1 MKPSEEKTKIYMVDV
16 DFKYGPIET
25 YRVKAKSRSEARKK
39 AKERYVKDYFRKN
52 YMETYVYPD

>member
-1 MKPSEEKTKIYMVDV
+1 MEQKTEKTKIYMVDV